1 MRYPYPNQSA
11 SQTPVVTSSVMCC
24 RDTLRP
30 KVRLWDLPGAGTSA
44 VPAETYLQEGVGRL
58 SWGFDEMFPVVTYFL
73 QLMAT
78 CEGFWKLSRWSQDMG
93 LRYFDR
99 VVVVS
104 AGRFTEMEALGKTFF
119 NFETNSVMEFD
130 SQSLCPL
137 FFTFHWN
144 DLGIEILWLWL
155 WEFTGLARGL
165 WYVFCLTVIGVF
177 SFWWARCAGRTAS
190 RTGSAQRSI
199 LHGQNQGSSKFAHSL
214 CSWRFFL
221 KWLWWLGRLTKI
233 LPITKRSSVL
243 WRCVM
248 LHRWFEKHSWFTCPG
263 ELQDNFVEKQ
273 ETLKQIREDLE
284 KKHNVDT
291 NSPWH
296 SQCWSLFLSW
306 FEILILTVSQ
316 WFS

>member
-1 MRYPYPNQSA
+1 
-11 SQTPVVTSSVMCC
+11 
-24 RDTLRP
+24 
-30 KVRLWDLPGAGTSA
+30 
-44 VPAETYLQEGVGRL
+44 
-58 SWGFDEMFPVVTYFL
+58 
-73 QLMAT
+73 MAT

-119 NFETNSVMEFD
+119 NFETNSILEFD

-137 FFTFHWN
+137 FFTFDWN
-144 DLGIEILWLWL
+144 NLGIEIPWLWL

-214 CSWRFFL
+214 CSWPFFL

-296 SQCWSLFLSW
+296 SQCWSLFCHDSRYWSSLFPSDLAKAFIW
-306 FEILILTVSQ
+306 SLQEIQTIMICNAPRQFFTPVDCLFTGNVLR
-316 WFS
+316 WWLFF